1 MRRVAAGAAVV
12 LLLAG
17 LVAGCGGAAHRTV
30 APPPV
35 KVVHETLPDYAR
47 TQLDSML
54 GLDQTKGADLSG
66 SFMCVVSVSS
76 RKVRKCSA
84 AELVAGRASQLRY
97 QAALAPAPG
106 QEPRAVAALRLPYG
120 FRELLIA
127 WRSKTGLLCMSAAR
141 VSVGTVDTPFGPC
154 VVAGERA
161 AGYPDNP
168 LSPRCRAV
176 CLSAGFDGVAGTN
189 AYYLAGTVPP
199 GATALRVTLGGGDVI
214 TYPLRGPLL
223 PGTGSRVF
231 MAKLGA
237 RSWRRVE
244 LLRGKTVLATER
256 MAPKMAAFSDCQ
268 DRYTADRSKLNACY
282 AKARAL
288 TGP

>member
-1 MRRVAAGAAVV
+1 V

-17 LVAGCGGAAHRTV
+17 VEAGCGGAAHRTA

-35 KVVHETLPDYAR
+35 KTVHEALPDYVK
-47 TQLDSML
+47 TQLDSMI
-54 GLDQTKGADLSG
+54 GLDTSKGANLAG
-66 SFMCVVSVSS
+66 SFMCVVKVASA
-76 RKVRKCSA
+76 KVRKCTAS
-84 AELVAGRASQLRY
+84 ELAAGRATQLQY

-127 WRSKTGLLCMSAAR
+127 WRSKAGLLCMSAAR
-141 VSVGTVDTPFGPC
+141 VSVGTVDAPFGPC

-161 AGYPDNP
+161 AGYPENP

-176 CLSAGFDGVAGTN
+176 CLSAGIDGVAGPD
-189 AYYLAGTVPP
+189 AYYLAGIVPAS
-199 GATALRVTLGGGDVI
+199 ATALRVTVGGGDVI

-231 MAKLGA
+231 MTKLGA
-237 RSWRRVE
+237 RGWRRVE
-244 LLRGKTVLATER
+244 LVRGKTVVATEA
-256 MAPKMAAFSDCQ
+256 MLPKMAAFSDCQ
-268 DRYTADRSKLNACY
+268 DKYGTDRSKLNACSD
-282 AKARAL
+282 KARAAA
-288 TGP
+288 GP

>member
-17 LVAGCGGAAHRTV
+17 VVAGCGGAAHRTA

-35 KVVHETLPDYAR
+35 KVVHETLPDYVR
-47 TQLDSML
+47 TQLDGML

-84 AELVAGRASQLRY
+84 AELAAGRATQLRY

-127 WRSKTGLLCMSAAR
+127 WRSKSGLLCMSAAR
-141 VSVGTVDTPFGPC
+141 VSVGTVDAPFGPC

-189 AYYLAGTVPP
+189 AYYLAGIVPP
-199 GATALRVTLGGGDVI
+199 SATALRVTVGGGDVI

-223 PGTGSRVF
+223 RGRGAAVF
-231 MAKLGA
+231 MTKLGA

-244 LLRGKTVLATER
+244 LLRGKTVVATET
-256 MAPKMAAFSDCQ
+256 MVPKMAAFSDCQ
-268 DRYTADRSKLNACY
+268 DKYAADRSKLQCLL
-282 AKARAL
+282 RE
-288 TGP
+288 GPRPPGP